1 MNKRPFISKF
11 LTGLG
16 AISVLAAALACGGGA
31 QEDAVT
37 KEELRSVVQEAMAE
51 SAPAPAP
58 TGPSAEEMRQMVSE
72 AVAAAAPDALSGQ
85 EIGAM
90 VEAAVRAMSA
100 DAVSG
105 EDIERLVASAVEEAV
120 SQGPTPLSSSEIEA
134 IVGAAIAAIPTPAA
148 TGPSAA
154 EMSAMVSEAIAA
166 AAPPALGPAEIGAMV
181 EAAVAAFSADAVSG
195 EDIERLVAKAVED
208 AVSGGP
214 TPLSASEIEAIVGAA
229 IAAIPTPAAIVQIV
243 TPTAMPGAPPTA
255 IAPRELPA
263 SNSPAGTIVVAIAAS
278 GPGVGLNSSGPPD
291 LMQESFGI
299 GESFFI
305 QDHPEIWE
313 APHLVAEWTVHSDL
327 SGVTLTA
334 RQGVQFHKGFGEMT
348 AEDLAWNLNDS
359 NAAVTPTSIHGQAG
373 DFAGIVGEAVVTGP
387 YTLEVPFTNF
397 DQQWASRALNQNDQ
411 GLAVFSKKAF
421 DENGADWMREN
432 IVATGPFSVREW
444 VAEDRIV
451 VERFDDYW
459 GQVATLD
466 EVRIQIVP
474 DNFTRKALLE
484 TGDADV
490 AGIDFK
496 DLPSLVSQGFVTTGA
511 GGGSEWVLWFAGN
524 YWEKTH
530 AITGEPID
538 WGQIHSHS
546 KQHAWR
552 AHPDDAEDMENAR
565 KVRNALSM
573 AIDRDLMVE
582 TLTGGLG
589 WPAHIGFFSANDSN
603 WQDGWDVPYDPAEAN
618 RLMDEAGR
626 PEKDGKRF
634 DIAVYT
640 NSETSFGGE
649 LADTIASFWRQV
661 GADVEV
667 QKYAYSLFRPAVV
680 SRGWVLPQ
688 ISACC
693 PNQVPEPWNW
703 PRFSFW
709 NTTIT
714 RGGFGG
720 GLEIPDIADFYQ
732 RASAE
737 PDPAKR
743 VEINNE
749 FAQWMR
755 EWMLGM
761 GTVGVPNLIVYNPN
775 AIESW
780 DMRPATGGSS
790 FHFNSLERVI
800 PSR

>member
-1 MNKRPFISKF
+1 MIMRPYKSRLLI
-11 LTGLG
+11 GLG
-16 AISVLAAALACGGGA
+16 AICVLAIATACGGGA

-37 KEELRSVVQEAMAE
+37 KEELRSVVKEAMAE
-51 SAPAPAP
+51 SAPAPAPAP
-58 TGPSAEEMRQMVSE
+58 TGPSAEEMRALVSE
-72 AVAAAAPDALSGQ
+72 AVAAAAPAAMGPE

-90 VEAAVRAMSA
+90 VEAA
-100 DAVSG
+100 
-105 EDIERLVASAVEEAV
+105 
-120 SQGPTPLSSSEIEA
+120 T
-134 IVGAAIAAIPTPAA
+134 
-148 TGPSAA
+148 
-154 EMSAMVSEAIAA
+154 
-166 AAPPALGPAEIGAMV
+166 
-181 EAAVAAFSADAVSG
+181 AAFSADAVSG

-208 AVSGGP
+208 AVSQGP

-229 IAAIPTPAAIVQIV
+229 IAAIPVPEMIMTVA
-243 TPTAMPGAPPTA
+243 TPTAMPAAPATA
-255 IAPRELPA
+255 MAPARELPA
-263 SNSPAGTIVVAIAAS
+263 SNSASGMLVVAITTS

-305 QDHPEIWE
+305 QEHPEVWE
-313 APHLVAEWTVHSDL
+313 APHLVASWTVSPDF
-327 SGVTLTA
+327 SGVSLTA
-334 RQGVQFHKGFGEMT
+334 QEGVQFHKGYGEMT
-348 AEDLAWNLNDS
+348 AEDLAWNLNES

-387 YTLEVPFTNF
+387 YTLDVPFTNF
-397 DQQWASRALNQNDQ
+397 DQQWASRAFNQNDQ

-432 IVATGPFSVREW
+432 IVATGPFSVVEW

-451 VERFDDYW
+451 VERFDSYW
-459 GQVATLD
+459 GDVANLD
-466 EVRIQIVP
+466 QVRIQIVP

-511 GGGSEWVLWFAGN
+511 GGGSEWILWFAGN

-538 WGQIHSHS
+538 WGQIHSHA

-565 KVRNALSM
+565 KIRNALAM

-589 WPAHIGFFSANDSN
+589 WPAYMGFFSANDSN
-603 WQDGWDVPYDPAEAN
+603 WRNEWDVPYDPAEAK
-618 RLMDEAGR
+618 RLLDEAGR
-626 PEKDGKRF
+626 PEKDGVRF
-634 DIAVYT
+634 NIPVYT

-649 LADTIASFWRQV
+649 LADTIASFWRQI

-737 PDPAKR
+737 PDPEKR
-743 VEINNE
+743 IEINNA
-749 FAQWMR
+749 FAEWMR

-780 DMRPATGGSS
+780 DMRPSTGGSS
-790 FHFNSLERVI
+790 FHFNSLERI
-800 PSR
+800 TLSR

>member
-1 MNKRPFISKF
+1 MIMRPYKSRLLIW
-11 LTGLG
+11 LG
-16 AISVLAAALACGGGA
+16 AICVLAIATACGGGA

-37 KEELRSVVQEAMAE
+37 KEELRSVVKEAMAE

-58 TGPSAEEMRQMVSE
+58 APAGPSAEEMRALVSE
-72 AVAAAAPDALSGQ
+72 AVAAAAPAAMGPE

-90 VEAAVRAMSA
+90 VEAA
-100 DAVSG
+100 
-105 EDIERLVASAVEEAV
+105 
-120 SQGPTPLSSSEIEA
+120 T
-134 IVGAAIAAIPTPAA
+134 
-148 TGPSAA
+148 
-154 EMSAMVSEAIAA
+154 
-166 AAPPALGPAEIGAMV
+166 
-181 EAAVAAFSADAVSG
+181 AAFSADAVSG
-195 EDIERLVAKAVED
+195 EEIQRLVAKAVEE
-208 AVSGGP
+208 AVSQGP

-229 IAAIPTPAAIVQIV
+229 ISAIPIPEQIVTVV
-243 TPTAMPGAPPTA
+243 TPTAMPAAPATA
-255 IAPRELPA
+255 MAPSRALPA
-263 SNSPAGTIVVAIAAS
+263 SNSPSGTLVVAISAS

-299 GESFFI
+299 GESLFI
-305 QDHPEIWE
+305 QEHPEIWE
-313 APHLVAEWTVHSDL
+313 APHLVASWTVFPDL
-327 SGVTLTA
+327 TGVSLTV
-334 RQGVQFHKGFGEMT
+334 REGVQFHKGYGEMT
-348 AEDLAWNLNDS
+348 AEDLAWNMNDS

-373 DFAGIVGEAVVTGP
+373 DFAGIVGEAVVTGS
-387 YTLEVPFTNF
+387 YTLDVPFTNF
-397 DQQWASRALNQNDQ
+397 DQQWASRAFNQNDQ

-432 IVATGPFSVREW
+432 IVATGPFSVVEW

-451 VERFDDYW
+451 VERFDGYW
-459 GQVATLD
+459 GDVASLD
-466 EVRIQIVP
+466 QVRIQIVP

-496 DLPSLVSQGFVTTGA
+496 DLPSLVAQGFVTTGA

-565 KVRNALSM
+565 KVRNALAM

-589 WPAHIGFFSANDSN
+589 WPAYMGFFSANDSN
-603 WQDGWDVPYDPAEAN
+603 WRNEWDVPYDPAEAE
-618 RLMDEAGR
+618 RLLDEAGR
-626 PEKDGKRF
+626 PEKDGVRF
-634 DIAVYT
+634 NIPVYT

-649 LADTIASFWRQV
+649 LADTIASFWRQI

-737 PDPAKR
+737 PDPEKR
-743 VEINNE
+743 IDINNA
-749 FAQWMR
+749 FAEWMR

-780 DMRPATGGSS
+780 DMRPSTGGSS
-790 FHFNSLERVI
+790 FHFNSLERI
-800 PSR
+800 TLSK

>member
-1 MNKRPFISKF
+1 MIMRPYKSRLLI
-11 LTGLG
+11 GLG
-16 AISVLAAALACGGGA
+16 AICVLAIAAACGGGA

-37 KEELRSVVQEAMAE
+37 KEDLRSVVQEAMAE

-58 TGPSAEEMRQMVSE
+58 APAGPSAEEMRALVSE
-72 AVAAAAPDALSGQ
+72 AVAAAAPA
-85 EIGAM
+85 
-90 VEAAVRAMSA
+90 
-100 DAVSG
+100 
-105 EDIERLVASAVEEAV
+105 
-120 SQGPTPLSSSEIEA
+120 
-134 IVGAAIAAIPTPAA
+134 
-148 TGPSAA
+148 
-154 EMSAMVSEAIAA
+154 
-166 AAPPALGPAEIGAMV
+166 ALGPAEIGAMV
-181 EAAVAAFSADAVSG
+181 EAAISAFSADTVSG
-195 EDIERLVAKAVED
+195 EDIERLVSKAVEE
-208 AVSGGP
+208 AVSQGP

-229 IAAIPTPAAIVQIV
+229 ISAIPIPEQIVTVV
-243 TPTAMPGAPPTA
+243 TPTAMPAAPATAMAPPRA
-255 IAPRELPA
+255 LPS
-263 SNSPAGTIVVAIAAS
+263 SNSASGTLVVAISAS
-278 GPGVGLNSSGPPD
+278 GPGVGINSSGPPD

-299 GESFFI
+299 GESLFI
-305 QDHPEIWE
+305 QEHPEIWE
-313 APHLVAEWTVHSDL
+313 APHLVASWTVFPDL
-327 SGVTLTA
+327 TGVSLTV
-334 RQGVQFHKGFGEMT
+334 REGVQFHKGYGEMT
-348 AEDLAWNLNDS
+348 AEDLAWNMNDS

-387 YTLEVPFTNF
+387 YTLDVPFTNF
-397 DQQWASRALNQNDQ
+397 DQQWASRAFNQNDQ

-432 IVATGPFSVREW
+432 IVATGPFSVVEW

-451 VERFDDYW
+451 VERFDGYW
-459 GQVATLD
+459 GDVAKLD
-466 EVRIQIVP
+466 QVRIQIVP

-511 GGGSEWVLWFAGN
+511 GGGSEWILWFAGN

-565 KVRNALSM
+565 KVRNALAM

-589 WPAHIGFFSANDSN
+589 WPAYMGFFSANDSN
-603 WQDGWDVPYDPAEAN
+603 WQDRWDVPYDKDGAE
-618 RLMDEAGR
+618 RLLDEAGR
-626 PEKDGKRF
+626 PADDDGVRF
-634 DIAVYT
+634 SIPVYT

-649 LADTIASFWRQV
+649 LADTIASFWRQI

-737 PDPAKR
+737 SDPEKR
-743 VEINNE
+743 IDINNA
-749 FAQWMR
+749 FAEWMR

-790 FHFNSLERVI
+790 FHFNSLERI
-800 PSR
+800 TLSK

>member
-1 MNKRPFISKF
+1 MIMRSYKSRLLI
-11 LTGLG
+11 GLG
-16 AISVLAAALACGGGA
+16 AICVLAIATACGGGA

-37 KEELRSVVQEAMAE
+37 KEELRSVVKEAMAE

-58 TGPSAEEMRQMVSE
+58 APAGPSAEEMRALVSE
-72 AVAAAAPDALSGQ
+72 AVAAAAPAAMGPE
-85 EIGAM
+85 EIRAM
-90 VEAAVRAMSA
+90 VEAA
-100 DAVSG
+100 
-105 EDIERLVASAVEEAV
+105 
-120 SQGPTPLSSSEIEA
+120 T
-134 IVGAAIAAIPTPAA
+134 
-148 TGPSAA
+148 
-154 EMSAMVSEAIAA
+154 
-166 AAPPALGPAEIGAMV
+166 
-181 EAAVAAFSADAVSG
+181 AAFSADAVSG
-195 EDIERLVAKAVED
+195 EEIQRLVAKAVEE
-208 AVSGGP
+208 AVSQGP

-229 IAAIPTPAAIVQIV
+229 ISAIPIPEQIVTVV
-243 TPTAMPGAPPTA
+243 TPTAMPAAPATA
-255 IAPRELPA
+255 MAPSRALPA
-263 SNSPAGTIVVAIAAS
+263 SNSPSGTLVVAISAS

-299 GESFFI
+299 GESLFI
-305 QDHPEIWE
+305 QEHPEIWE
-313 APHLVAEWTVHSDL
+313 APHLVASWTVFPDL
-327 SGVTLTA
+327 TGVSLTV
-334 RQGVQFHKGFGEMT
+334 REGVQFHKGYGEMT
-348 AEDLAWNLNDS
+348 AEDLAWNMNDS

-373 DFAGIVGEAVVTGP
+373 DFAGIVGEAVVTGS
-387 YTLEVPFTNF
+387 YTLDVPFTNF
-397 DQQWASRALNQNDQ
+397 DQQWASRAFNQNDQ

-432 IVATGPFSVREW
+432 IVATGPFSVVEW

-451 VERFDDYW
+451 VERFDGYW
-459 GQVATLD
+459 GDVASLD
-466 EVRIQIVP
+466 QVRIQIVP

-496 DLPSLVSQGFVTTGA
+496 DLPSLVAQGFVTTGA

-538 WGQIHSHS
+538 WGQIHSHA

-565 KVRNALSM
+565 KVRNALAM

-589 WPAHIGFFSANDSN
+589 WPAYMGFFSANDSN
-603 WQDGWDVPYDPAEAN
+603 WRNEWDVPYDPAEAE
-618 RLMDEAGR
+618 RLLDEAGR
-626 PEKDGKRF
+626 PEKDGVRF
-634 DIAVYT
+634 NIPVYT

-649 LADTIASFWRQV
+649 LADTIASFWRQI

-737 PDPAKR
+737 PDPEKR
-743 VEINNE
+743 IDINNA
-749 FAQWMR
+749 FAEWMR

-780 DMRPATGGSS
+780 DMRPSTGGSS
-790 FHFNSLERVI
+790 FHFNSLERI
-800 PSR
+800 TLSK

>member
-1 MNKRPFISKF
+1 MFQEIEFQTGFVIHAATRQFFRFTGVEKMIKTPYISR
-11 LTGLG
+11 LLIGLG
-16 AISVLAAALACGGGA
+16 AVCVLAFAIACGGGA

-37 KEELRSVVQEAMAE
+37 KEELRAVVQEAMAE

-58 TGPSAEEMRQMVSE
+58 APTGPSAEEMRALVSE
-72 AVAAAAPDALSGQ
+72 AVAEAAPA
-85 EIGAM
+85 
-90 VEAAVRAMSA
+90 
-100 DAVSG
+100 
-105 EDIERLVASAVEEAV
+105 
-120 SQGPTPLSSSEIEA
+120 
-134 IVGAAIAAIPTPAA
+134 
-148 TGPSAA
+148 
-154 EMSAMVSEAIAA
+154 
-166 AAPPALGPAEIGAMV
+166 ALGPAEIGAMV

-195 EDIERLVAKAVED
+195 EDIEKLVAKAVEE
-208 AVSGGP
+208 AVSQGP

-229 IAAIPTPAAIVQIV
+229 IAAIPIPEMIMTIA
-243 TPTAMPGAPPTA
+243 TPTAMAGAQPTA
-255 IAPRELPA
+255 MAPARELPA
-263 SNSPAGTIVVAIAAS
+263 SNSASGTLVVAISAS

-305 QDHPEIWE
+305 QEHPEVWE
-313 APHLVAEWTVHSDL
+313 APHLVASWTVSPDFT
-327 SGVTLTA
+327 GVSLTA
-334 RQGVQFHKGFGEMT
+334 QEGVQFHNGYGEMT
-348 AEDLAWNLNDS
+348 AEDLAWNLNES

-397 DQQWASRALNQNDQ
+397 DQQWASRAFNQNDQ

-432 IVATGPFSVREW
+432 IVATGPFSVVEW

-459 GQVATLD
+459 GDVASLD
-466 EVRIQIVP
+466 QVRIQVVP

-496 DLPSLVSQGFVTTGA
+496 DLPSLVSQGFVATGA
-511 GGGSEWVLWFAGN
+511 GGGSEWILWFAGN

-538 WGQIHSHS
+538 WGQIHSHA

-565 KVRNALSM
+565 KVRNALAM

-589 WPAHIGFFSANDSN
+589 WPAYMGFFSANDSN
-603 WQDGWDVPYDPAEAN
+603 WRNEWDVPYDPEGAK
-618 RLMDEAGR
+618 RLLDEAGR
-626 PEKDGKRF
+626 PEKDGVRF
-634 DIAVYT
+634 NIPVYT

-649 LADTIASFWRQV
+649 LADTIASFWRQI

-737 PDPAKR
+737 PDPEKR
-743 VEINNE
+743 IEINNA
-749 FAQWMR
+749 FAEWMR

-790 FHFNSLERVI
+790 FHFNSLERI
-800 PSR
+800 TLSR

>member
-1 MNKRPFISKF
+1 MIKRAYISRI
-11 LTGLG
+11 LLGLG
-16 AISVLAAALACGGGA
+16 ALSVLAVALACGGGA

-72 AVAAAAPDALSGQ
+72 AVAAAAPDAMSGQ

-105 EDIERLVASAVEEAV
+105 EDIERLVASAVEDAV
-120 SQGPTPLSSSEIEA
+120 SQGPTPLTSSEIEA
-134 IVGAAIAAIPTPAA
+134 IVGAAIAAIPTPA
-148 TGPSAA
+148 GPSAE

-166 AAPPALGPAEIGAMV
+166 AAPDALSGQEIGAMV
-181 EAAVAAFSADAVSG
+181 EAAVMALSADAISG

-208 AVSGGP
+208 AVSQGP

-243 TPTAMPGAPPTA
+243 TPTAMPGAPTPM
-255 IAPRELPA
+255 APARELPA
-263 SNSPAGTIVVAIAAS
+263 SNSPSGTIVVAIAAS

-313 APHLVAEWTVHSDL
+313 APHLVAEWTVHPDL

-348 AEDLAWNLNDS
+348 ADDLAWNLNDS

-387 YTLEVPFTNF
+387 LTLEVPFTNF

-511 GGGSEWVLWFAGN
+511 GRGKRMGPVVCRQLL
-524 YWEKTH
+524 
-530 AITGEPID
+530 GED
-538 WGQIHSHS
+538 ARHHR
-546 KQHAWR
+546 R
-552 AHPDDAEDMENAR
+552 AH
-565 KVRNALSM
+565 
-573 AIDRDLMVE
+573 
-582 TLTGGLG
+582 
-589 WPAHIGFFSANDSN
+589 
-603 WQDGWDVPYDPAEAN
+603 
-618 RLMDEAGR
+618 
-626 PEKDGKRF
+626 
-634 DIAVYT
+634 
-640 NSETSFGGE
+640 
-649 LADTIASFWRQV
+649 
-661 GADVEV
+661 
-667 QKYAYSLFRPAVV
+667 
-680 SRGWVLPQ
+680 
-688 ISACC
+688 
-693 PNQVPEPWNW
+693 
-703 PRFSFW
+703 
-709 NTTIT
+709 
-714 RGGFGG
+714 
-720 GLEIPDIADFYQ
+720 
-732 RASAE
+732 
-737 PDPAKR
+737 
-743 VEINNE
+743 
-749 FAQWMR
+749 
-755 EWMLGM
+755 
-761 GTVGVPNLIVYNPN
+761 
-775 AIESW
+775 
-780 DMRPATGGSS
+780 
-790 FHFNSLERVI
+790 
-800 PSR
+800 

>member
-1 MNKRPFISKF
+1 VKKMIMRPYKSRLLI
-11 LTGLG
+11 GLG
-16 AISVLAAALACGGGA
+16 AICVLAIATACGGGA

-37 KEELRSVVQEAMAE
+37 KEELRSVVKEAMAE

-58 TGPSAEEMRQMVSE
+58 APAGPSAEEMRALVSE
-72 AVAAAAPDALSGQ
+72 AVAAAAPAAMAPE
-85 EIGAM
+85 EIRAM
-90 VEAAVRAMSA
+90 VEAAM
-100 DAVSG
+100 
-105 EDIERLVASAVEEAV
+105 
-120 SQGPTPLSSSEIEA
+120 
-134 IVGAAIAAIPTPAA
+134 
-148 TGPSAA
+148 
-154 EMSAMVSEAIAA
+154 
-166 AAPPALGPAEIGAMV
+166 
-181 EAAVAAFSADAVSG
+181 AAFSADEVSG
-195 EDIERLVAKAVED
+195 ADIEKLVAKAVED
-208 AVSGGP
+208 AVSQGP

-229 IAAIPTPAAIVQIV
+229 ISAIPIPEQIVTVV
-243 TPTAMPGAPPTA
+243 TPTAMPAAPATAMAPPRA
-255 IAPRELPA
+255 LPA
-263 SNSPAGTIVVAIAAS
+263 SNSASGTLVVAISAS

-299 GESFFI
+299 GESLFI
-305 QDHPEIWE
+305 QEHPEIWE
-313 APHLVAEWTVHSDL
+313 APHLVASWTVFPDL
-327 SGVTLTA
+327 TGVSLTV
-334 RQGVQFHKGFGEMT
+334 REGVQFHKGYGEMT
-348 AEDLAWNLNDS
+348 AEDLAWNMNDS

-373 DFAGIVGEAVVTGP
+373 DFAGIVGEAVVTGS
-387 YTLEVPFTNF
+387 YTLDVPFTNF
-397 DQQWASRALNQNDQ
+397 DQQWASRAFNQNDQ

-432 IVATGPFSVREW
+432 IVATGPFSVVEW

-451 VERFDDYW
+451 VERFDGYW
-459 GQVATLD
+459 GDVANLD
-466 EVRIQIVP
+466 QVRIQIVP

-511 GGGSEWVLWFAGN
+511 GGGSEWILWFAGN

-538 WGQIHSHS
+538 WGQIHSHA

-565 KVRNALSM
+565 KVRNALAM

-589 WPAHIGFFSANDSN
+589 WPAYMGFFSANDSN
-603 WQDGWDVPYDPAEAN
+603 WRNEWDVPYDPAEAE
-618 RLMDEAGR
+618 RLLDEAGR
-626 PEKDGKRF
+626 PEKDGVRF
-634 DIAVYT
+634 NIPVYT

-649 LADTIASFWRQV
+649 LADTIASFWRQI

-737 PDPAKR
+737 PDPEKR
-743 VEINNE
+743 IDINNA
-749 FAQWMR
+749 FAEWMR

-780 DMRPATGGSS
+780 DMRPSTGGSS
-790 FHFNSLERVI
+790 FHFNSLERI
-800 PSR
+800 TLSR

>member
-1 MNKRPFISKF
+1 MNKRLFISKI

-16 AISVLAAALACGGGA
+16 AISVLAFALACGGGT

-37 KEELRSVVQEAMAE
+37 KEELRSVVQDAMA
-51 SAPAPAP
+51 AAPTPAPVPA
-58 TGPSAEEMRQMVSE
+58 GPSAEEMRQMVSE

-148 TGPSAA
+148 TGPSAE

-166 AAPPALGPAEIGAMV
+166 AAPDALSGQEIGAMV
-181 EAAVAAFSADAVSG
+181 EAAVMALSADAVSA
-195 EDIERLVAKAVED
+195 EDIERLVASAVED
-208 AVSGGP
+208 AVSQGP

-243 TPTAMPGAPPTA
+243 TPTAMPGAPTA
-255 IAPRELPA
+255 MVPARELPA
-263 SNSPAGTIVVAIAAS
+263 SNSPSGTIVVAIAAS

-432 IVATGPFSVREW
+432 IVATGPFSVRG
-444 VAEDRIV
+444 V
-451 VERFDDYW
+451 
-459 GQVATLD
+459 GSGG
-466 EVRIQIVP
+466 P
-474 DNFTRKALLE
+474 DSSRAIRRLLGPNRYARCRSEYKSCRTTSLARLCSKRVTPTSPALTSKTFL
-484 TGDADV
+484 T
-490 AGIDFK
+490 
-496 DLPSLVSQGFVTTGA
+496 LVSQGFVTTGA

-524 YWEKTH
+524 YWEK
-530 AITGEPID
+530 
-538 WGQIHSHS
+538 
-546 KQHAWR
+546 
-552 AHPDDAEDMENAR
+552 DAR
-565 KVRNALSM
+565 HHR
-573 AIDRDLMVE
+573 
-582 TLTGGLG
+582 
-589 WPAHIGFFSANDSN
+589 
-603 WQDGWDVPYDPAEAN
+603 
-618 RLMDEAGR
+618 
-626 PEKDGKRF
+626 
-634 DIAVYT
+634 
-640 NSETSFGGE
+640 
-649 LADTIASFWRQV
+649 
-661 GADVEV
+661 
-667 QKYAYSLFRPAVV
+667 
-680 SRGWVLPQ
+680 
-688 ISACC
+688 
-693 PNQVPEPWNW
+693 
-703 PRFSFW
+703 
-709 NTTIT
+709 
-714 RGGFGG
+714 
-720 GLEIPDIADFYQ
+720 
-732 RASAE
+732 
-737 PDPAKR
+737 
-743 VEINNE
+743 
-749 FAQWMR
+749 
-755 EWMLGM
+755 
-761 GTVGVPNLIVYNPN
+761 
-775 AIESW
+775 
-780 DMRPATGGSS
+780 
-790 FHFNSLERVI
+790 
-800 PSR
+800 

>member
-1 MNKRPFISKF
+1 MAKRLYIPRI
-11 LTGLG
+11 LIGLG
-16 AISVLAAALACGGGA
+16 AVTVLAVALACGGGA

-37 KEELRSVVQEAMAE
+37 KEELRSVVQEAVKA
-51 SAPAPAP
+51 SAPTPAP
-58 TGPSAEEMRQMVSE
+58 VPAGPSAEEMRAMVAE
-72 AVAAAAPDALSGQ
+72 AVADAAPPALSGQ

-90 VEAAVRAMSA
+90 VEAAVMAMSA

-105 EDIERLVASAVEEAV
+105 EDIERLVASAVEDAV
-120 SQGPTPLSSSEIEA
+120 SQ
-134 IVGAAIAAIPTPAA
+134 
-148 TGPSAA
+148 
-154 EMSAMVSEAIAA
+154 
-166 AAPPALGPAEIGAMV
+166 
-181 EAAVAAFSADAVSG
+181 
-195 EDIERLVAKAVED
+195 
-208 AVSGGP
+208 GP

-229 IAAIPTPAAIVQIV
+229 IAAIPTPEAIVQIV
-243 TPTAMPGAPPTA
+243 TPTAVGAAPPTVP
-255 IAPRELPA
+255 APPRALPA
-263 SNSPAGTIVVAIAAS
+263 SNSAPGTLVVAIAAS
-278 GPGVGLNSSGPPD
+278 GPGVGINSSGPPD

-313 APHLVAEWTVHSDL
+313 APHLVAEWTVHPDL
-327 SGVTLTA
+327 TGVTLTA
-334 RQGVQFHKGFGEMT
+334 REGVQFHKGFGEMT

-373 DFAGIVGEAVVTGP
+373 DFAGIVGEAVVTGT
-387 YTLEVPFTNF
+387 YTLEVPFINF

-432 IVATGPFSVREW
+432 IVATGPFSVVEW

-459 GQVATLD
+459 GQVASLD

-603 WQDGWDVPYDPAEAN
+603 WQDRWNVPYDPEGAA

-626 PEKDGKRF
+626 PEKDGVRF

-743 VEINNE
+743 VEINNA
-749 FAQWMR
+749 FAEWMR

-775 AIESW
+775 AIQSW

-790 FHFNSLERVI
+790 FHFNSLERI
-800 PSR
+800 TLSR

>member
-1 MNKRPFISKF
+1 MIMRPYKSRLLI
-11 LTGLG
+11 GLG
-16 AISVLAAALACGGGA
+16 AICVLAIATACGGGA

-37 KEELRSVVQEAMAE
+37 KEELRSVVKEAMAE

-58 TGPSAEEMRQMVSE
+58 APAGPSAEEMRALVSE
-72 AVAAAAPDALSGQ
+72 AVAAAAPAAMGPA
-85 EIGAM
+85 EISAM
-90 VEAAVRAMSA
+90 VEAA
-100 DAVSG
+100 
-105 EDIERLVASAVEEAV
+105 
-120 SQGPTPLSSSEIEA
+120 T
-134 IVGAAIAAIPTPAA
+134 
-148 TGPSAA
+148 
-154 EMSAMVSEAIAA
+154 
-166 AAPPALGPAEIGAMV
+166 
-181 EAAVAAFSADAVSG
+181 AAFSADAVSG
-195 EDIERLVAKAVED
+195 EDIERLVAKAVEE
-208 AVSGGP
+208 AVSQGP

-229 IAAIPTPAAIVQIV
+229 ISAIPIPEQIV
-243 TPTAMPGAPPTA
+243 TVATPTAMPAAPATAMAPPRA
-255 IAPRELPA
+255 LPA
-263 SNSPAGTIVVAIAAS
+263 SNSASGTLVVAISAS

-299 GESFFI
+299 GESLFI
-305 QDHPEIWE
+305 QEHPEIWE
-313 APHLVAEWTVHSDL
+313 APHLVASWTVFPDL
-327 SGVTLTA
+327 TGVSLTV
-334 RQGVQFHKGFGEMT
+334 REGVQFHKGYGEMT
-348 AEDLAWNLNDS
+348 AEDLAWNMNDS

-387 YTLEVPFTNF
+387 YTLDVPFTNF
-397 DQQWASRALNQNDQ
+397 DQQWASRAFNQNDQ

-432 IVATGPFSVREW
+432 IVATGPFSVVEW

-451 VERFDDYW
+451 VERFDGYW
-459 GQVATLD
+459 GDVASLD
-466 EVRIQIVP
+466 QVRIQIVP

-496 DLPSLVSQGFVTTGA
+496 DLPSLVAQGFVTTGA

-538 WGQIHSHS
+538 WGQIHSHA

-565 KVRNALSM
+565 KVRNALAM

-589 WPAHIGFFSANDSN
+589 WPAYMGFFSANDSN
-603 WQDGWDVPYDPAEAN
+603 WRNEWDVPYDPAEAE
-618 RLMDEAGR
+618 RLLDEAGR
-626 PEKDGKRF
+626 PEKDGVRF
-634 DIAVYT
+634 NIPVYT

-649 LADTIASFWRQV
+649 LADTIASFWRQI

-737 PDPAKR
+737 PDPEKR
-743 VEINNE
+743 IDINNA
-749 FAQWMR
+749 FAEWMR

-780 DMRPATGGSS
+780 DMRPSTGGSS
-790 FHFNSLERVI
+790 FHFNSLERI
-800 PSR
+800 TLSK

>member
-1 MNKRPFISKF
+1 MIMRPYKSRLLIW
-11 LTGLG
+11 LG
-16 AISVLAAALACGGGA
+16 AICVLAIATACGGGA

-37 KEELRSVVQEAMAE
+37 KEELRSVVKEAMAE

-58 TGPSAEEMRQMVSE
+58 APAGPSAEEMRALVSE
-72 AVAAAAPDALSGQ
+72 AVAAAAPAAMGPE
-85 EIGAM
+85 EIRAM
-90 VEAAVRAMSA
+90 VEAA
-100 DAVSG
+100 
-105 EDIERLVASAVEEAV
+105 
-120 SQGPTPLSSSEIEA
+120 T
-134 IVGAAIAAIPTPAA
+134 
-148 TGPSAA
+148 
-154 EMSAMVSEAIAA
+154 
-166 AAPPALGPAEIGAMV
+166 
-181 EAAVAAFSADAVSG
+181 AAFSADAVSG
-195 EDIERLVAKAVED
+195 EEIQRLVAKAVEE
-208 AVSGGP
+208 AVSQGP

-229 IAAIPTPAAIVQIV
+229 ISAIPIPEQIVTVV
-243 TPTAMPGAPPTA
+243 TPTAMPAAPATA
-255 IAPRELPA
+255 MAPSRALPA
-263 SNSPAGTIVVAIAAS
+263 SNSPSGTLVVAISAS

-299 GESFFI
+299 GESLFI
-305 QDHPEIWE
+305 QEHPEIWE
-313 APHLVAEWTVHSDL
+313 APHLVASWTVFPDL
-327 SGVTLTA
+327 TGVSLTV
-334 RQGVQFHKGFGEMT
+334 REGVQFHKGYGEMT
-348 AEDLAWNLNDS
+348 AEDLAWNMNDS

-373 DFAGIVGEAVVTGP
+373 DFAGIVGEAVVTGS
-387 YTLEVPFTNF
+387 YTLDVPFTNF
-397 DQQWASRALNQNDQ
+397 DQQWASRAFNQNDQ
-411 GLAVFSKKAF
+411 GLAVFSKQAF

-432 IVATGPFSVREW
+432 IVATGPFSVVEW

-451 VERFDDYW
+451 VERFDGYW
-459 GQVATLD
+459 GDVASLD
-466 EVRIQIVP
+466 QVRIQIVP

-496 DLPSLVSQGFVTTGA
+496 DLPSLVAQGFVTTGA

-565 KVRNALSM
+565 KVRNALAM

-589 WPAHIGFFSANDSN
+589 WPAYMGFFSANDSN
-603 WQDGWDVPYDPAEAN
+603 WRNEWDVPYDPAEAE
-618 RLMDEAGR
+618 RLLDEAGR
-626 PEKDGKRF
+626 PEKDGVRF
-634 DIAVYT
+634 NIPVYT

-649 LADTIASFWRQV
+649 LADTIASFWRQI

-737 PDPAKR
+737 PDPEKR
-743 VEINNE
+743 IDINNA
-749 FAQWMR
+749 FAEWMR

-780 DMRPATGGSS
+780 DMRPSTGGSS
-790 FHFNSLERVI
+790 FHFNSLERI
-800 PSR
+800 TLSK